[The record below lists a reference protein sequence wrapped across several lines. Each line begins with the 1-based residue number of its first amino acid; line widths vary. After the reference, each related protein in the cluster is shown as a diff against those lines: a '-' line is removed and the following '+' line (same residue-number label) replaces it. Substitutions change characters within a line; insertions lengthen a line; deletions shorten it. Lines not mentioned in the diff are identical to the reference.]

1 MTFSVSVRA
10 KAPRSTRSTGR
21 WKRLLATHPRLLRR
35 LNVLVIFTWPISI
48 AARQHASWDGKRK
61 WICKRELRRQW
72 ISLENK
78 KARISSINK
87 KRGSCLS
94 FYLWMKL
101 IGANHGK
108 RGGI

>member
-1 MTFSVSVRA
+1 MTSSVSVRA
-10 KAPRSTRSTGR
+10 KAPRSTRSTER
-21 WKRLLATHPRLLRR
+21 WKRLLVTHPRLLRR

-78 KARISSINK
+78 KARFSFINK
-87 KRGSCLS
+87 KRGAEASL
-94 FYLWMKL
+94 FIYE
-101 IGANHGK
+101 
-108 RGGI
+108 

>member
-10 KAPRSTRSTGR
+10 KAPRSTRSTVH

-35 LNVLVIFTWPISI
+35 LNVLAIFTWPISI
-48 AARQHASWDGKRK
+48 AARQHAFWDGKRR
-61 WICKRELRRQW
+61 WTCKRELRRRW

-78 KARISSINK
+78 KGRFSFINK
-87 KRGSCLS
+87 KRGRCGLS

-101 IGANHGK
+101 IGTSHG
-108 RGGI
+108 